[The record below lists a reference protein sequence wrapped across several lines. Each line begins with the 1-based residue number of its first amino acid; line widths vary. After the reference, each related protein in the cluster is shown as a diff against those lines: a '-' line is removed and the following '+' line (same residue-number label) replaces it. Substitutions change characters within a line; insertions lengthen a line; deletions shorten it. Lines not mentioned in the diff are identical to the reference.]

1 MERDEI
7 EMVAMSRNVACTCI
21 VMERRIGVEARVAA
35 CRSDLG
41 MGLQEGAPKPRS
53 AAFWDVTPNR
63 HMPLVF
69 AYYYLTFPNSIEVC
83 HISYSNDYIMFY

>member
-1 MERDEI
+1 
-7 EMVAMSRNVACTCI
+7 MSRNVAYTCI

-41 MGLQEGAPKPRS
+41 MGLREGAPKPRI
-53 AAFWDVTPNR
+53 WDVTPNR

-83 HISYSNDYIMFY
+83 HISCPTITSCFIVIFLF